1 MSTAL
6 EEQLGYFFFDKR
18 ILARSL
24 TRKAYALEQRQKN
37 QECDD
42 QEIYRTLGDA
52 VLKTVLT
59 ELLIRA
65 GSSTRQDITVR
76 KIELE
81 REENLARISLALGI
95 GYVLKLGIGE
105 KQQRAYE
112 QPYVLAESLEAV
124 IGGIY
129 FDGGF
134 SAARETI
141 RRLFK
146 DVFPIE

>member
-18 ILARSL
+18 ILTRAL

-59 ELLIRA
+59 ELLIRS
-65 GSSTRQDITVR
+65 GSPTRQDITVR

-81 REENLARISLALGI
+81 REENLAKISRELGI
-95 GYVLKLGIGE
+95 GYVLKMGIGE

-141 RRLFK
+141 RRLFR

>member
-18 ILARSL
+18 ILARAL

-37 QECDD
+37 QACDD

-59 ELLIRA
+59 DLLIRA
-65 GSSTRQDITVR
+65 GSTTRQDITVR

-81 REENLARISLALGI
+81 REENLARISQALGI
-95 GYVLKLGIGE
+95 GYVLKLGVGE
-105 KQQRAYE
+105 KQQRADE

-129 FDGGF
+129 LDGGF

>member
-18 ILARSL
+18 ILTRAL

-37 QECDD
+37 QACED

-65 GSSTRQDITVR
+65 GSATRQDITVK

-81 REENLARISLALGI
+81 REENLAKLSEQLGI
-95 GYVLKLGIGE
+95 GYVLKLGVGE

-124 IGGIY
+124 IGAIY

-146 DVFPIE
+146 DVFAIE